1 VKKETVPDWL
11 EESMRKHKENIDLL
25 KFKSIDPKQ
34 CHCADIYFPDFD
46 RGGRMKKQ
54 KMTLNS
60 EDEHWGL
67 KETKATFT
75 LPDFGYYWRK
85 FKNFFKKPFQKRI
98 DRRHRLRYY
107 DSVCKENEELKK
119 KNAEL
124 EHEIWRKGVRLDEAY
139 RLLKYAKKD

>member
-1 VKKETVPDWL
+1 VKKEIVPDWL

-25 KFKSIDPKQ
+25 KFEHTNSQ
-34 CHCADIYFPDFD
+34 RCHCVIYFPDFS
-46 RGGRMKKQ
+46 GGQMKKQ

-60 EDEHWGL
+60 EEEDWGL
-67 KETKATFT
+67 TETKATFT

-85 FKNFFKKPFQKRI
+85 AKDFFKKPFQKRL
-98 DRRHRLRYY
+98 DRRHRLKYY

-124 EHEIWRKGVRLDEAY
+124 EHEIWRKGVYLDEAY
-139 RLLKYAKKD
+139 RLLKNAKKE